1 MFLKT
6 GLLSKSK
13 PIEQFLFSFFIILV
27 SFLIVFLLG
36 IILAIPF
43 FKVNLFQDP
52 YALSNISQKN
62 INVLKYFQVVQT
74 IGLFVAPAFV
84 LGFFYNKNLVDY
96 LQLNKNPKL
105 ISVILAASVMIAAI
119 PTINFLAEINSKFVL
134 PDSLSSLQE
143 WLKRTEFNADK
154 ITQAFMQVKTINGL
168 FINLLVIAIFPAIG
182 EELLFRG
189 VFQKIFIKMTKNI
202 HWGIIITAILFSAMH
217 MQFYGFIPRMLMG
230 IFLGYL
236 LVWSK
241 TIWLPIIAHF
251 TNNGFAVVLYFF
263 SNKNGLSNS
272 LDNVGKNNDT
282 IVYLILSALIVGCF
296 VFFIYKKEIF
306 SKVSEQAVLKND

>member
-6 GLLSKSK
+6 GLLSQSK

-27 SFLIVFLLG
+27 SFLIVFFLG
-36 IILAIPF
+36 IVLAIPF
-43 FKVNLFQDP
+43 FKVNLFQNP
-52 YALSNISQKN
+52 YVLSNISQKN

-74 IGLFVAPAFV
+74 TGLFIAPAFV
-84 LGFFYNKNLVDY
+84 LGFFYNKNIVDY

-105 ISVILAASVMIAAI
+105 MSVILAASVMIAAI
-119 PTINFLAEINSKFVL
+119 PTINFLAEINSKIVF
-134 PDSLSSLQE
+134 PDFLSSLEE
-143 WLKRTEFNADK
+143 WLRKTEFNADK

-168 FINLLVIAIFPAIG
+168 FINLFVIALVPAIG

-189 VFQKIFIKMTKNI
+189 VFQKIFINMTKNV

-230 IFLGYL
+230 VFLGYL

-251 TNNGFAVVLYFF
+251 TNNGFAVILYFF
-263 SNKNGLSNS
+263 SNKNSLSNN
-272 LDNVGKNNDT
+272 LDNVGRNNDT

-296 VFFIYKKEIF
+296 VFFIYKNETQ
-306 SKVSEQAVLKND
+306 SEVPEKA